1 MFQSEENFFMMWRND
16 MRISTKKELTG
27 NGRKNDNH
35 EQSQSLG
42 KVRPFFVFDT
52 KTIWLCLT
60 KLLFLRFLD
69 LIIGFVDKK
78 AAFLIPAIGQMNMNI
93 LQLVMRES
101 GERGKTQRIH
111 QGFFDKMPS

>member
-1 MFQSEENFFMMWRND
+1 MFQREENFFMMWRND

-52 KTIWLCLT
+52 KTI
-60 KLLFLRFLD
+60 
-69 LIIGFVDKK
+69 
-78 AAFLIPAIGQMNMNI
+78 
-93 LQLVMRES
+93 
-101 GERGKTQRIH
+101 
-111 QGFFDKMPS
+111 

>member
-69 LIIGFVDKK
+69 LIIGFVVRKRL
-78 AAFLIPAIGQMNMNI
+78 F
-93 LQLVMRES
+93 
-101 GERGKTQRIH
+101 
-111 QGFFDKMPS
+111 